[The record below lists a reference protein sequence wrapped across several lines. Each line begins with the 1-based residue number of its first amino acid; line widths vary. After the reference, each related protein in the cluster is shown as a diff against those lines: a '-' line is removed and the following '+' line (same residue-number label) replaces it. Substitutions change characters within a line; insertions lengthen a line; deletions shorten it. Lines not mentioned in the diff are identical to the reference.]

1 MHKDN
6 GNYKSVHKLKCSVCN
21 SVCAIINML
30 KLSFKFA
37 EAKQT
42 TCYIEDMKDDLSK
55 YYMNK

>member
-21 SVCAIINML
+21 SVYALINML

-42 TCYIEDMKDDLSK
+42 TWI
-55 YYMNK
+55 